1 VARGLSLAIAAVALA
16 AIGVGGA
23 AGATTSLDPQG
34 TTLLDG
40 QKVFPIV
47 LAKGPEP
54 EARTPRDTDALDE
67 VVAAGVNVFK
77 VGPAT
82 GGWSDD
88 DLTDALAWSQAAA
101 ARDAYTWVNLA
112 TLSTATP
119 TPGDPKTA
127 RLKEVVKALKDD
139 GNARAIAMWK
149 GADEPWWAETPA
161 EQLRFAYCLSTSRGN
176 RDWCVGES
184 PVDSDHL
191 WVTIQAP
198 RGEASDLAPY
208 AAVTDIHGVD
218 HYPVTLAEPDP
229 DLHEIGTWTDT
240 LASITPNHGV
250 WTTLQVCASGS
261 GDGTTFVLPTRLQER
276 YMIYD
281 AIINGARSL
290 AFYGGNIYRCWN
302 DRDDQFEWNWT
313 FWDDVLADLIREINA
328 VSPIAPALV
337 NPETTQVLTSS
348 APTTQVISR
357 RGATSDDVWVIAAH
371 SGANSTPVT
380 IGGLPPSVKT
390 GTVYTESR
398 SVTAVNGSFTDT
410 FDHWG
415 VHVYHFRIEPQPP
428 PAAPPPAP
436 PPASP
441 PPPAAPT
448 VTPIAAAKPVV
459 RLTSGR
465 LASTPRSPRAGRLFT
480 VRMRVLTSTGSPVRS
495 GAVRCTARAGKTLL
509 KPVSK
514 RLRAGYAICAWKLPK
529 AARGKR
535 LRVAVVVTSNGQRLT
550 RTLTRRIS

>member
-1 VARGLSLAIAAVALA
+1 VARGLSLAIAAIALV
-16 AIGVGGA
+16 AIGVEGA
-23 AGATTSLDPQG
+23 AGATTTLNAQG

-40 QKVFPIV
+40 NKVFPIV
-47 LAKGPEP
+47 LAKGPERG
-54 EARTPRDTDALDE
+54 AKTPRNTDALDE

-88 DLTDALAWSQAAA
+88 DLVDALEWSKEART
-101 ARDAYTWVNLA
+101 RDAYTWVNLA
-112 TLSTATP
+112 TLSTAAK
-119 TPGDPKTA
+119 GDAKA
-127 RLKEVVKALKDD
+127 VRLAQVITALKSDD
-139 GNARAIAMWK
+139 DAGAIAMWK
-149 GADEPWWAETPA
+149 GADEPFWADTKPDA
-161 EQLRFAYCLSTSRGN
+161 LQYAYCRATSRGEAS
-176 RDWCVGES
+176 WCAGDS
-184 PVDSDHL
+184 PLDSEHV

-198 RGEASDLAPY
+198 KGEPADLAPY
-208 AAVTDIHGVD
+208 AAVTDVHGVD
-218 HYPVTLAEPDP
+218 HYPVTLTNPNP

-240 LASITPNHGV
+240 IASITPNHGV

-302 DRDDQFEWNWT
+302 DRDDQLEWNWT
-313 FWDDVLADLIREINA
+313 FWDGVLAELIKEINA
-328 VSPIAPALV
+328 VSPLAPALV

-348 APTTQVISR
+348 DPATQVISR

-371 SGANSTPVT
+371 SGADSTPVT
-380 IGGLPPSVKT
+380 IDGLPSTVRT
-390 GTVYTESR
+390 GTVYTEGR

-410 FDHWG
+410 FDRWG
-415 VHVYHFRIEPQPP
+415 VHVYHFRVEPAPAP
-428 PAAPPPAP
+428 PAPPTAP

-441 PPPAAPT
+441 PPPAEPAA
-448 VTPIAAAKPVV
+448 TPIAVAKPAVRLV
-459 RLTSGR
+459 SGRLTSI
-465 LASTPRSPRAGRLFT
+465 PRSPRAGRLFA
-480 VRMRVLTSTGSPVRS
+480 VRMRVLTETGSPLRS
-495 GAVRCTARAGKTLL
+495 GTVRCTARLGKAVLR
-509 KPVSK
+509 PVSK

-535 LRVAVVVTSNGQRLT
+535 LRIGVVVTSNGHRLT
-550 RTLTRRIS
+550 RTLTRRVS

>member
-1 VARGLSLAIAAVALA
+1 VSVTRGLSLVIAALALA

-23 AGATTSLDPQG
+23 AGATTTLNAQG

-40 QKVFPIV
+40 NKVFPIV

-54 EARTPRDTDALDE
+54 NGLTPAGTNGLDE

-82 GGWSDD
+82 GGWSDA
-88 DLTDALAWSQAAA
+88 DLTDALAWSGAAK
-101 ARDAYTWVNLA
+101 ARGAYTWVNLA
-112 TLSTATP
+112 TLSTATK
-119 TPGDPKTA
+119 GDASAT
-127 RLKEVVKALKDD
+127 RLKQVVTALVQDD
-139 GNARAIAMWK
+139 AAEAVAMWK
-149 GADEPWWAETPA
+149 GADEPWWTKTPA
-161 EQLRFAYCLSTSRGN
+161 EQLQFAYCLSTSRGN
-176 RDWCVGES
+176 LDWCAGEL
-184 PVDSDHL
+184 PVDSEHL

-198 RGEASDLAPY
+198 KGEPSDLAPY
-208 AAVTDIHGVD
+208 AAVTDVHGVD
-218 HYPVTLAEPDP
+218 HYPVTLTNPNP

-240 LASITPNHGV
+240 IASITPNHGV

-302 DRDDQFEWNWT
+302 DRDDPLEWNWT
-313 FWDDVLADLIREINA
+313 FWDDVLAELIKEINA
-328 VSPIAPALV
+328 VSPLAPALV

-348 APTTQVISR
+348 DPATQVISR

-371 SGANSTPVT
+371 SGPDSTPVT
-380 IGGLPPSVKT
+380 IDGLPSTVRA
-390 GTVYTESR
+390 GTVYTEGR

-410 FDHWG
+410 FDRWG
-415 VHVYHFRIEPQPP
+415 VHIYHFHVEPPPPP
-428 PAAPPPAP
+428 PAPPAAP

-441 PPPAAPT
+441 PPPAEPT
-448 VTPIAAAKPVV
+448 ATPIAVAKPAV
-459 RLTSGR
+459 RLVSGR
-465 LASTPRSPRAGRLFT
+465 LVSVPRSPRAGRLFT
-480 VRMRVLTSTGSPVRS
+480 VRMRVFTETGSPLRS
-495 GAVRCTARAGKTLL
+495 GAVRCTAYVGKTLL
-509 KPVSK
+509 RPVSK
-514 RLRAGYAICAWKLPK
+514 RLRAGYAICAWKVPK

-535 LRVAVVVTSNGQRLT
+535 LRVGVVVTSNGHRLT
-550 RTLTRRIS
+550 RTLTRRVS